1 MVALFFMSNLSDSIL
16 PNLTHEL
23 KTPLHSILTL
33 AELLLTESDGKLSDE
48 QKKQLGLIIK
58 NGEHLLEL
66 ILDLLQYSSL
76 EGRTKEIVVE
86 EFKPEDLL
94 DSVCDAVQPLAERGG
109 VILER
114 DYANTNE
121 KFISDRTLVRQIV
134 HNLVTNAVKFTPLG
148 GTVFLFSK
156 SDADGALIVE
166 VVDSG
171 IGITPEAQHK
181 IFQDFY
187 QAESGESRRFG
198 GIGLGLSLVKAATE
212 ALKGTVELKSEEG
225 QGSLFRVR
233 LPLLDALLRRRKILV
248 IESDAVLR
256 LTFDEL
262 FRQHKFDCKVVGDK
276 SEAIEALTEWHPE
289 LILVDLP
296 SDDYSMLTELRGH
309 SISAQLPII
318 VVSPHG
324 SPEDRASGFRLG
336 ASDYLV
342 KPFNNEELLARIR
355 SCLR

>member
-1 MVALFFMSNLSDSIL
+1 MIV
-16 PNLTHEL
+16 
-23 KTPLHSILTL
+23 
-33 AELLLTESDGKLSDE
+33 
-48 QKKQLGLIIK
+48 K

-66 ILDLLQYSSL
+66 ILDLLQFSSL

-86 EFKPEDLL
+86 EFKPEELF
-94 DSVCDAVQPLAERGG
+94 DSVCDAVLPLAERGG

-121 KFISDRTLVRQIV
+121 RFISDRTLTRQIA
-134 HNLVTNAVKFTPLG
+134 HNLVTNAVKFTPIG
-148 GTVFLFSK
+148 GTVFLFTK
-156 SDADGALIVE
+156 SDPDGALMLE

-171 IGITPEAQHK
+171 IGITPEAQKK
-181 IFQDFY
+181 IFEDFY

-212 ALKGTVELKSEEG
+212 ALQGTVELKSEVG

-233 LPLLDALLRRRKILV
+233 LPALGGLLKRRKILV
-248 IESDAVLR
+248 IESDSVLK

-262 FRQHKFDCKVVGDK
+262 FKQHKLDCKVV
-276 SEAIEALTEWHPE
+276 SEKAEALEALTEWHPE
-289 LILVDLP
+289 LILVDLQA
-296 SDDYSMLTELRGH
+296 DDFSLLTELRGH
-309 SISAQLPII
+309 VISAELPII
-318 VVSPHG
+318 VISPHG
-324 SPEDRASGFRLG
+324 SPEDRASGFRFG

>member
-1 MVALFFMSNLSDSIL
+1 M
-16 PNLTHEL
+16 
-23 KTPLHSILTL
+23 TL
-33 AELLLTESDGKLSDE
+33 AELLLTETDGKLSDE
-48 QKKQLGLIIK
+48 QKKQLGLIVK

-66 ILDLLQYSSL
+66 ILDLLQFSSL

-86 EFKPEDLL
+86 EFKPQELF
-94 DSVCDAVQPLAERGG
+94 DSVCDAVLPLAERGG

-121 KFISDRTLVRQIV
+121 RFISDRTLTRQIA
-134 HNLVTNAVKFTPLG
+134 HNLVTNAVKFTPIG
-148 GTVFLFSK
+148 GTVFLFTK
-156 SDADGALIVE
+156 SDSDGALILE

-171 IGITPEAQHK
+171 IGIKPDAQKK
-181 IFQDFY
+181 IFEDFY

-212 ALKGTVELKSEEG
+212 ALQGSVELKSEEG

-233 LPLLDALLRRRKILV
+233 LPVLDSLLKRRRILV
-248 IESDAVLR
+248 IESDSVLK

-262 FRQHKFDCKVVGDK
+262 FRQHKLDCKVVSDR
-276 SEAIEALTEWHPE
+276 SEALQALTEWHPE
-289 LILVDLP
+289 LVLVDLQ
-296 SDDYSMLTELRGH
+296 SDDFSLLTELRGH
-309 SISAQLPII
+309 TISAQLPII
-318 VVSPHG
+318 VISPHG
-324 SPEDRASGFRLG
+324 SPEDRASGFRFG

>member
-1 MVALFFMSNLSDSIL
+1 MANLTDSIL

-33 AELLLTESDGKLSDE
+33 TELLLTEADGKLSDE
-48 QKKQLGLIIK
+48 QKKQLGLIKK
-58 NGEHLLEL
+58 NGDHLLEL
-66 ILDLLQYSSL
+66 ILDLLQFSSL

-86 EFKPEDLL
+86 EFRPQELF
-94 DSVCDAVQPLAERGG
+94 DSVCDAVLPLAERGG

-121 KFISDRTLVRQIV
+121 KFISDRTLARQIV
-134 HNLVTNAVKFTPLG
+134 HNLVTNAVKFTPIG
-148 GTVFLFSK
+148 GTVFLFTK
-156 SDADGALIVE
+156 TDADGSLIIE

-171 IGITPEAQHK
+171 IGITPDAQKK
-181 IFQDFY
+181 IFEDFY

-198 GIGLGLSLVKAATE
+198 GIGLGLSLVKAATQ
-212 ALKGTVELKSEEG
+212 ALQGTVDLKSEEG

-233 LPLLDALLRRRKILV
+233 LPSLVNLLKRQRVLV
-248 IESDAVLR
+248 IESDALLK
-256 LTFDEL
+256 LTFEEL
-262 FRQHKFDCKVVGDK
+262 FRKYKFDCKVVEDK
-276 SEAIEALTEWHPE
+276 ADILKELTEWHPE
-289 LILVDLP
+289 LILVDLQ
-296 SDDYSMLTELRGH
+296 SDDFSLLTELRGQA
-309 SISAQLPII
+309 ISAQLPII
-318 VVSPHG
+318 VISPHG